1 MVIDNKTIKQLCRD
15 LRKRQTL
22 AEQVLWKLLRN
33 RRLKGYKF
41 LRQHPLAKIAI
52 NGRISFYIADFYC
65 AEKRIVIEADG
76 SIHEER
82 KEYDANRDE
91 VVQSYNIRTI
101 RFKNELVIN
110 QTSLVIDEILKV
122 LEAQNPRGF

>member
-1 MVIDNKTIKQLCRD
+1 MVIDNKAIKELCRD

-33 RRLKGYKF
+33 RKLQGYKF
-41 LRQHPLAKIAI
+41 LRQHPLAKISV
-52 NGRISFYIADFYC
+52 NGKISFYIADFYC
-65 AEKRIVIEADG
+65 VEKRLVIEADG
-76 SIHEER
+76 PIHEER

-110 QTSLVIDEILKV
+110 QTAQVIDEILKV
-122 LEAQNPRGF
+122 LEAQNPPGF